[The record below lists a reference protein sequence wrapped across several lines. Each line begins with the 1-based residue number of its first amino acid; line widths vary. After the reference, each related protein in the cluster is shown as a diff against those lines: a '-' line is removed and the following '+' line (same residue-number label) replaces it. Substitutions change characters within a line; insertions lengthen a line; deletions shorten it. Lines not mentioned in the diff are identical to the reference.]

1 MYLTWRKKC
10 FLLKFLLGETVFQ
23 FTIHWIFKRT
33 FPSAL
38 SHDMKRS
45 KVSKSTGSSSR
56 TNTLSSF
63 LFKYWIEVFVS
74 CFTRRKL
81 GFWWK
86 IYWLLSPFIVV
97 TVCINRLPICWPD
110 MTVEEPDIHIAVICL
125 NIYRRLVLDQKERC
139 IQELLSQPNLVQRD
153 RESIPLQAILFT
165 HVFSLLK
172 VYFVCKICRK
182 QRT

>member
-1 MYLTWRKKC
+1 
-10 FLLKFLLGETVFQ
+10 
-23 FTIHWIFKRT
+23 
-33 FPSAL
+33 
-38 SHDMKRS
+38 MKRS
-45 KVSKSTGSSSR
+45 KVSLSTGSSNR

-63 LFKYWIEVFVS
+63 LSKYWIEVFVS

-81 GFWWK
+81 RFWWK

-139 IQELLSQPNLVQRD
+139 LQELLSQPNLVQRG

-165 HVFSLLK
+165 HVLSLLK